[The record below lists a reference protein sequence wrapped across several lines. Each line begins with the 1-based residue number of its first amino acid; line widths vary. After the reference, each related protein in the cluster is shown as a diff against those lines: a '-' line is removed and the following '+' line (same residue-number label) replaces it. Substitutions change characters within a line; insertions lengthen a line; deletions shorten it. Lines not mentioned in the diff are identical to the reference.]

1 MRKILVYDH
10 KFNIESLSSCSQID
24 NSTKFYSSNPKLSFY
39 DNYDSI
45 NPDTIW
51 INKAFES
58 LDNYD
63 LKSIS
68 SKIIEYN
75 IPFIIPNS
83 MAKKDHEV
91 ENIIS
96 CIFFNSPDVVNNKIY
111 KYDDTYVRFY
121 NASSENFNH
130 VQYCGQIQTCRDL
143 TDIIVGSSKI
153 LIDNNIGKSL
163 CGFYNKTYGIFKP
176 RGAISWNENSDAI
189 INNME
194 LFFSNASK

>member
-24 NSTKFYSSNPKLSFY
+24 PSTKFYSANPKLSFY

-45 NPDTIW
+45 NPDSIW

-58 LDNYD
+58 LDKYD
-63 LKSIS
+63 LQSIS
-68 SKIIEYN
+68 AKIIEYN

-83 MAKKDHEV
+83 MAKKDHSV

-96 CIFFNSPDVVNNKIY
+96 CIFFNAPDVVNNKIY

-121 NASSENFNH
+121 NASSETFNH
-130 VQYCGQIQTCRDL
+130 IQYCGQIKTCRDL
-143 TDIIVGSSKI
+143 TDIIVKSSRV
-153 LIDNNIGKSL
+153 LIDSNIGKGV
-163 CGFYNKTYGIFKP
+163 CGFYNKSYGMFKP
-176 RGAISWNENSDAI
+176 RGAISWNENSENI